1 MKEFNYN
8 EICQML
14 IGSVFLSGGAGGSLE
29 DGIQLFD
36 HLKDAKLKL
45 YEEKDLKENTSEEEY
60 GAILSIMGIPSPNE
74 EHDLTTLLTNTIHY
88 MRKRCTACTPYKKIT
103 HVLPIGYGGINTA
116 VPVYLAMTDPEFKL
130 ADADGAGRS
139 VPGLETTLVSLNGAP
154 IIPFALTNEQNDSL
168 CLDLTDN
175 TDAARCERVCKHL
188 CATPLFDSLSGVAG
202 WPMKASSITQYA
214 NPSSLSYAQALGSC
228 IMQYS
233 KETAGKDD
241 SCVFDYLNDHMDGF
255 QSRILSSNTGE
266 WTTTLSRAGRRQL
279 KNGTSLGYIQVKSKT
294 EKKTIRWEIHFINES
309 IIIYENSDKALDA
322 PLMTAPDII
331 CLFDETDKVPL
342 TNDYIV
348 KHIETIKDH
357 KVSLGVL
364 PAPAKWWE
372 NRDTK
377 QMTEIWK
384 KYYEALDYHGICL
397 RYENIESRM

>member
-8 EICQML
+8 EVCQML
-14 IGSVFLSGGAGGSLE
+14 IGSAFLAGGGGGSLKA
-29 DGIQLFD
+29 GIQLFEN
-36 HLKDAKLKL
+36 LKEETLKL
-45 YEEKDLKENTSEEEY
+45 YEAEDLKENKNDDEY
-60 GAILSIMGIPSPNE
+60 GAVLAIMGAPSKTG
-74 EHDLTTLLTNTIHY
+74 EHDLASLLTNTIHY
-88 MRKRCTACTPYKKIT
+88 MRKRCTACTPYKKVT
-103 HVLPIGYGGINTA
+103 HVLPVEYGGINTA

-130 ADADGAGRS
+130 ADADGAGRA

-154 IIPFALTNEQNDSL
+154 IIPFVLTNEQNDCL

-175 TDAARCERVCKHL
+175 EDAARCERVCKNL
-188 CATPLFDSLSGVAG
+188 RTTSLFNSVSGVAG
-202 WPMKASSITQYA
+202 WPMKTSSITEYA
-214 NPSSLSYAQALGSC
+214 NPSSLSYAQTLGSC
-228 IMQYS
+228 IMQYA
-233 KETAGKDD
+233 KETIDKKD
-241 SCVFDYLNDHMDGF
+241 SCVFDYLNQHMNGF
-255 QSRILSSNTGE
+255 QSRILGSNTGE
-266 WTTTLSRAGRRQL
+266 WTTTLSKAGKRQL
-279 KNGTSLGYIQVKSKT
+279 NSGFDLGFIQVKSKT
-294 EKKTIRWEIHFINES
+294 EGKTIRWEIHFINES

-348 KHIETIKDH
+348 KHIDEIKDH

-377 QMTEIWK
+377 QMTEIWR

-397 RYENIESRM
+397 SYESIESRL